1 MSRAIEAGAKQRDYW
16 WTVLFVDPI
25 ALPLAAFL
33 GRKRWFTADQITWF
47 SFLLGVPM
55 GFAYATG
62 VRWGLVAGGVLWYLA
77 FLTDCIDG
85 KVARAMGTTSPKGKV
100 LDEIADGGRRLS
112 GAFGLTVYLWKVEDG
127 NLFLLGAAYGLLA
140 FYFGQ
145 ISGDTRPD
153 PKTRVGSGWSAW
165 LARKRLLP
173 TPGAPDI
180 AAIVFLVGPVTGL
193 VVPALIVGDVAF
205 SLGILAVMLRMARR

>member
-1 MSRAIEAGAKQRDYW
+1 VSAAIEAGAKERDYW

-25 ALPLAAFL
+25 ALPLASFL

-47 SFLLGVPM
+47 SFFVGIPM
-55 GFAYATG
+55 GVAYATG
-62 VRWGLVAGGVLWYLA
+62 ERWGLIVGGVLWYLA

-85 KVARAMGTTSPKGKV
+85 KVARAMGSTSSKGKI

-112 GAFGLTVYLWKVEDG
+112 GAFGLTVYLYKVEPG
-127 NLFLLGAAYGLLA
+127 NLFLLAVAYGLLA

-145 ISGDTRPD
+145 ISGGTRPD
-153 PKTRVGSGWSAW
+153 PVTRVGSGWSGW
-165 LARKRLLP
+165 LARHRLLP

-180 AAIVFLVGPVTGL
+180 AAIVFLIGPVTGL
-193 VVPALIVGDVAF
+193 VAEALIVGDVAF
-205 SLGILAVMLRMARR
+205 SLGILAVMLRMAKR